1 MNDLEKQV
9 DLLEKELDRKNRDLQ
24 GAVKELEK
32 ANVRSRDKEMSE
44 SDFNNCFEE
53 NVKLAAAKSALEG
66 DLFKAEQKIMDL
78 QNHNQMLKKDIG
90 ILEDENREKKKEIED
105 LKNKL
110 FNLEERQMK
119 ELDDLR
125 KQMENY
131 KRQNLVNFLL
141 CFKNLFIKK
150 LKDVKDLN
158 NKFASEKENYENQL
172 NMFKKLID
180 NKEKELEKT
189 YDLLNLRKKE
199 LETLSKEV

>member
-9 DLLEKELDRKNRDLQ
+9 DLLEKELDRKNRDYQ

-32 ANVRSRDKEMSE
+32 ANARSRDKDMSE

-110 FNLEERQMK
+110 FNLEDRQIK

-131 KRQNLVNFLL
+131 KRQNLVNFLGCL
-141 CFKNLFIKK
+141 KK
-150 LKDVKDLN
+150 LNFYKKIGC
-158 NKFASEKENYENQL
+158 QG
-172 NMFKKLID
+172 FKQQICF
-180 NKEKELEKT
+180 
-189 YDLLNLRKKE
+189 
-199 LETLSKEV
+199 

>member
-24 GAVKELEK
+24 GAFKELEK

-110 FNLEERQMK
+110 FNLEERQIK

-131 KRQNLVNFLL
+131 KRQNLVYFLL
-141 CFKNLFIKK
+141 
-150 LKDVKDLN
+150 
-158 NKFASEKENYENQL
+158 
-172 NMFKKLID
+172 
-180 NKEKELEKT
+180 
-189 YDLLNLRKKE
+189 
-199 LETLSKEV
+199 